1 MDENNE
7 GAKKCEVDH
16 KEGLPGAFATIL
28 SCERDRR
35 VRRTYNDRP
44 MSQLL
49 QDPTLKPLS
58 LPQLYKACVLKEL
71 PFKSTRQLE
80 PLAEIVGQNRAQE
93 AVRFALAMPHGGYN
107 VYAVGRNG
115 LGKRTM
121 MLRYLEH
128 HLDTKQQSHDWCYVA
143 DFEEPRVPKLLQ
155 LPAGKGVRLKQDME
169 KLMSRLVK
177 VIPQT
182 FDSDSFL
189 ERSEQLKEEYG
200 KKQEDE
206 LEKVAAQARRKKV
219 SLNITTPGGYRLVAM
234 KGDKPH
240 TAETFKALTDAQRDK
255 YEDSINK
262 LEKKL
267 RQALRKLAD
276 WEQEYADKQQAL
288 NKETLEGISSHQI
301 DALIESY
308 KNLPDV
314 VGYFEAVRADLVENL
329 EIFLDD
335 NEEQAAIAYASLDKK
350 MPRRYL
356 VNVLVHQKTNEVPM
370 VVEDN
375 PTYHNLFG
383 YVENV
388 TYKGT
393 VFTDFSLIRA
403 GSLHRANGGYLLMD
417 AIKML
422 EQPFVWDGL
431 KRALR
436 ARSIQI
442 NSLERELTLSGTISI
457 EPQGVPLDV
466 KLVLFG
472 DRETWMLLQDYDPE
486 FAELFRVTADFENEM
501 YRSEDSQV
509 MYAKFIA
516 SVVKEKSLLHCSNK
530 AVARVIEYS
539 ARMAEHQDRLSLH
552 AANIANLLRESDYWA
567 RQAGAKLIQDIHVER
582 ALESAKYRS
591 SRIRDQFYDSIR
603 DGSTLVSTQGSVVGQ
618 VNALSVLSTGGFEF
632 GLSNRVTATC
642 YYGDGGIMDI
652 ERDVKLGGNIHSKGV
667 MILSS
672 WLASHFA
679 VNDPMHLSASLTFEQ
694 NYGEVDGDSASL
706 AELCA
711 LISSISGIPVRQEL
725 AITGSV
731 NQFGEVQ
738 PIGGVNE
745 KVEGFFATCQLKG
758 GLTGTQG
765 AIVPAN
771 NVQNLMLDSEVVQAV
786 RESRFSV
793 YAVSSVEEAVTLLL
807 GKPAGKADSKGNYPK
822 QSVFGIIQQRLEKMR
837 EHERQEHAKDD
848 QKDPSIH

>member
-1 MDENNE
+1 MSGQHQN
-7 GAKKCEVDH
+7 
-16 KEGLPGAFATIL
+16 AFI
-28 SCERDRR
+28 
-35 VRRTYNDRP
+35 P
-44 MSQLL
+44 L
-49 QDPTLKPLS
+49 QDRTLKSLS
-58 LPQLYKACVLKEL
+58 LNQLYKACVLKDL
-71 PFKSTRQLE
+71 PFKTTRQLE
-80 PLAEIVGQNRAQE
+80 PLAEIVGQNRAQA
-93 AVRFALAMPHGGYN
+93 AVRFALALPHGGYN

-128 HLDTKQQSHDWCYVA
+128 HVDTENQSHDWCYVA
-143 DFEEPRVPKLLQ
+143 NFEEPRIPRVLQ
-155 LPAGKGVRLKQDME
+155 LPAGKGTELKQDME
-169 KLMSRLVK
+169 KLMGRLMK
-177 VIPQT
+177 MIPQT

-189 ERSEQLKEEYG
+189 ERAEQLKNGYA

-234 KGDKPH
+234 NGEEPH
-240 TAETFKALTDAQRDK
+240 TAESFQALTEAQRDK
-255 YEDSINK
+255 FENDINK

-276 WEQEYADKQQAL
+276 WEQEYAESQQAL
-288 NKETLEGISSHQI
+288 NEETLESISGHQI
-301 DALIESY
+301 DELIEKY
-308 KNLPDV
+308 RDMPEV
-314 VGYFEAVRADLVENL
+314 VSYFEEVRKDLSESL
-329 EIFLDD
+329 EIFLED

-356 VNVLVHQKTNEVPM
+356 VNVLVHQKTDEVPV

-383 YVENV
+383 YVESV
-388 TYKGT
+388 TFKGS
-393 VFTDFSLIRA
+393 VFTDFSLIRP
-403 GSLHRANGGYLLMD
+403 GSIHRANGGYLLMD
-417 AIKML
+417 AIKVL

-436 ARSIQI
+436 SKSIQI
-442 NSLERELTLSGTISI
+442 NSLERELTLSGTISL
-457 EPQGVPLDV
+457 EPEAIPLDV
-466 KLVLFG
+466 KIVLFG
-472 DRETWMLLQDYDPE
+472 DRETWMLLQEYDPE

-501 YRSEDSQV
+501 MRTDESQLL
-509 MYAKFIA
+509 YAKFIA
-516 SVVKEKSLLHCSNK
+516 SLVNEKKLLHCSNK
-530 AVARVIEYS
+530 AVARVIEHS
-539 ARMAEHQDRLSLH
+539 SRMAEHQDRLSLH
-552 AANIANLLRESDYWA
+552 AADIANLLRESDYWA
-567 RQAGAKLIQDIHVER
+567 RQAGAKLIQNSHVDQ
-582 ALESAKYRS
+582 ALESARYRS

-603 DGSTLVSTQGSVVGQ
+603 DGTTLVSTTGTCVGQ

-632 GLSNRVTATC
+632 GLSNRITATC
-642 YYGDGGIMDI
+642 YYGDGGVMDI

-672 WLASHFA
+672 WLSAHFA
-679 VNDPMHLSASLTFEQ
+679 VTDPMHLSASLTFEQ

-711 LISSISGIPVRQEL
+711 LVSALSGLPVRQDL

-745 KVEGFFATCQLKG
+745 KVEGFFSTCRLTG
-758 GLTGTQG
+758 ELTGTQG
-765 AIVPAN
+765 VIVPST
-771 NVQNLMLDSEVVQAV
+771 NVQNLMLEQEVVQAV
-786 RESRFSV
+786 RNGQFAVHSGSR
-793 YAVSSVEEAVTLLL
+793 AEEAITLLL
-807 GKPAGKADSKGNYPK
+807 GKPAGKADDKGRYPK

-837 EHERQEHAKDD
+837 EHERQEHARDD
-848 QKDPSIH
+848 HKDPSIH

>member
-1 MDENNE
+1 M
-7 GAKKCEVDH
+7 K
-16 KEGLPGAFATIL
+16 
-28 SCERDRR
+28 
-35 VRRTYNDRP
+35 
-44 MSQLL
+44 
-49 QDPTLKPLS
+49 S
-58 LPQLYKACVLKEL
+58 LPLQQLYKSCVLKDL
-71 PFKSTRQLE
+71 PFKTTRQLE

-128 HLDTKQQSHDWCYVA
+128 HVDTEHQSHDWCYVA
-143 DFEEPRVPKLLQ
+143 NFEEPRNPRLLKLPGGDGTQ
-155 LPAGKGVRLKQDME
+155 LKQDME
-169 KLMSRLVK
+169 KLMSRLMK

-182 FDSDSFL
+182 FEGDSFL
-189 ERSEQLKEEYG
+189 ERAEQLKNEYA

-219 SLNITTPGGYRLVAM
+219 SLTVTTPGGYRLVAM
-234 KGDKPH
+234 NGEEPH
-240 TAETFKALTDAQRDK
+240 TAETFEALSEDK
-255 YEDSINK
+255 REKFEEDINK

-276 WEQEYADKQQAL
+276 WEQEYAEKQEAL
-288 NKETLEGISSHQI
+288 NKETLEGIAGHQI
-301 DALIESY
+301 DELIAKYSA
-308 KNLPDV
+308 LPDV
-314 VGYFEAVRADLVENL
+314 VSYLEAVREDLAENL
-329 EIFLDD
+329 DIFLDD
-335 NEEQAAIAYASLDKK
+335 EDEQVAIAYASLDKK

-356 VNVLVHQKTNEVPM
+356 VNLLVHQKTNEVPV

-393 VFTDFSLIRA
+393 VFTDFSLIRP

-417 AIKML
+417 AIKVL

-436 ARSIQI
+436 SRSIQI
-442 NSLERELTLSGTISI
+442 NSLEREMTLSGAISI
-457 EPQGVPLDV
+457 EPEAVPLDV

-472 DRETWMLLQDYDPE
+472 DRETWMLLQEYDAE

-501 YRSEDSQV
+501 YRSDASQL

-516 SVVKEKSLLHCSNK
+516 SLVVDKKLLHCDRK
-530 AVARVIEYS
+530 AVARIIEYS
-539 ARMAEHQDRLSLH
+539 ARIAEHQDRLSLH
-552 AANIANLLRESDYWA
+552 AADIANLLRESDFWA
-567 RQAGAKLIQDIHVER
+567 RQAQAKLITDVHVER
-582 ALESAKYRS
+582 ALESARYRS

-603 DGSTLVSTQGSVVGQ
+603 DGSTLVTTTGSCVGQ

-632 GLSNRVTATC
+632 GLSNRVTASC
-642 YYGDGGIMDI
+642 YYGDGAVMDI
-652 ERDVKLGGNIHSKGV
+652 ERDVKLGGNLHSKGV

-711 LISSISGIPVRQEL
+711 LVSSLSGLPVRQDL

-745 KVEGFFATCQLKG
+745 KVEGFFTTCELKG
-758 GLTGTQG
+758 GLSGTQG
-765 AIVPAN
+765 VIIPTT
-771 NVQNLMLDSEVVQAV
+771 NVQNLMLDSEVVKAA
-786 RESRFSV
+786 RAGDFSV
-793 YAVSSVEEAVTLLL
+793 YAVARVEEAITLLL
-807 GKPAGKADSKGNYPK
+807 GKPAGKADDKGRYPR

-837 EHERQEHAKDD
+837 EHERQEHARDEPS
-848 QKDPSIH
+848 KDPSIH

>member
-1 MDENNE
+1 M
-7 GAKKCEVDH
+7 KS
-16 KEGLPGAFATIL
+16 L
-28 SCERDRR
+28 S
-35 VRRTYNDRP
+35 P
-44 MSQLL
+44 H
-49 QDPTLKPLS
+49 
-58 LPQLYKACVLKEL
+58 QLYKACVLKDL
-71 PFKSTRQLE
+71 PFKTTKKLE

-128 HLDTKQQSHDWCYVA
+128 HVDTGHQSHDWCYVA
-143 DFEEPRVPKLLQ
+143 DFEEPRVPKLLR
-155 LPAGKGVRLKQDME
+155 LPAGKGIQLKQDMD

-177 VIPQT
+177 VIPLT

-189 ERSEQLKEEYG
+189 ERSEQLKNDYG
-200 KKQEDE
+200 KLQEDE

-219 SLNITTPGGYRLVAM
+219 SLTVSTPGGYRLVAM
-234 KGDKPH
+234 NGDGPH
-240 TAETFKALTDAQRDK
+240 TAESFRNLTDAQREK
-255 YEDSINK
+255 FEDAVNK

-288 NKETLEGISSHQI
+288 NKETLEGISGHQI
-301 DALIESY
+301 DELEKKYAD
-308 KNLPDV
+308 LPDIV
-314 VGYFEAVRADLVENL
+314 AFLSAVRNDLVENL
-329 EIFLDD
+329 DIFLED
-335 NEEQAAIAYASLDKK
+335 NEEQAAIAYASLNKK
-350 MPRRYL
+350 VPRRYL
-356 VNVLVHQKTNEVPM
+356 VNLLVHQKTNEVPM

-393 VFTDFSLIRA
+393 VFTDFSLIRP
-403 GSLHRANGGYLLMD
+403 GSLHKANGGYLLMD
-417 AIKML
+417 AIKVL

-436 ARSIQI
+436 SRSIEI
-442 NSLERELTLSGTISI
+442 NSLERELTLSGTVSI
-457 EPQGVPLDV
+457 EPEAVPLDV
-466 KLVLFG
+466 KIVLFG
-472 DRETWMLLQDYDPE
+472 DRETWLLLQEYDSE
-486 FAELFRVTADFENEM
+486 FSELFRVTADFENEM

-509 MYAKFIA
+509 AYAKFIS
-516 SVVKEKSLLHCSNK
+516 SVVKEKKLLHCSNK
-530 AVARVIEYS
+530 AVARVIEHS

-552 AANIANLLRESDYWA
+552 AADISNLLRESDFWA
-567 RQAGAKLIQDIHVER
+567 RQADSKLIQDTHVVR
-582 ALESAKYRS
+582 ALESAKYRG
-591 SRIRDQFYDSIR
+591 SRIRDQFYDSIK
-603 DGSTLVSTQGSVVGQ
+603 DGSTLVSTSGSCVGQ
-618 VNALSVLSTGGFEF
+618 VNALSVLSTGGYEF

-642 YYGDGGIMDI
+642 YYGDGTVMDI

-672 WLASHFA
+672 WLASNFA
-679 VNDPMHLSASLTFEQ
+679 IDDPMHLSASLTFEQ

-711 LISSISGIPVRQEL
+711 LISSLSGVPVRQDL

-745 KVEGFFATCQLKG
+745 KVEGFFATCQLKD

-765 AIVPAN
+765 VIVPST
-771 NVQNLMLDSEVVQAV
+771 NVQNLMLDSEVV
-786 RESRFSV
+786 
-793 YAVSSVEEAVTLLL
+793 
-807 GKPAGKADSKGNYPK
+807 
-822 QSVFGIIQQRLEKMR
+822 
-837 EHERQEHAKDD
+837 
-848 QKDPSIH
+848 

>member
-1 MDENNE
+1 
-7 GAKKCEVDH
+7 
-16 KEGLPGAFATIL
+16 
-28 SCERDRR
+28 
-35 VRRTYNDRP
+35 
-44 MSQLL
+44 
-49 QDPTLKPLS
+49 LKSLS
-58 LPQLYKACVLKEL
+58 LNQLYKACVLKDL
-71 PFKSTRQLE
+71 PFKTTRQLE
-80 PLAEIVGQNRAQE
+80 PLAEIVGQNRAQA

-128 HLDTKQQSHDWCYVA
+128 HVDTENQSHDWCYVA
-143 DFEEPRVPKLLQ
+143 NFEEPRIPRVLQ
-155 LPAGKGVRLKQDME
+155 LPAGQGTELKQDME
-169 KLMSRLVK
+169 KLMGRLMK
-177 VIPQT
+177 MIPQT

-189 ERSEQLKEEYG
+189 ERAEQLKNEYG

-206 LEKVAAQARRKKV
+206 LEKVAAQAKRKKV

-234 KGDKPH
+234 NGEEPH
-240 TAETFKALTDAQRDK
+240 TAESFQALTEAQRDK
-255 YEDSINK
+255 FENDINK

-276 WEQEYADKQQAL
+276 WEQEYAESQQAL
-288 NKETLEGISSHQI
+288 NEETLESISGHQI
-301 DALIESY
+301 DELIEKY
-308 KNLPDV
+308 RDLPEV
-314 VGYFEAVRADLVENL
+314 VSYFEEVRKDLSESL
-329 EIFLDD
+329 EIFLED

-356 VNVLVHQKTNEVPM
+356 VNVLVHQKTDEVPV

-383 YVENV
+383 YVESV
-388 TYKGT
+388 TFKGS
-393 VFTDFSLIRA
+393 VFTDFSLIRP
-403 GSLHRANGGYLLMD
+403 GSIHRANGGYLLMD
-417 AIKML
+417 AIKVL

-436 ARSIQI
+436 SKSIQI
-442 NSLERELTLSGTISI
+442 NSLERELTLSGTISL
-457 EPQGVPLDV
+457 EPEAIPLDV
-466 KLVLFG
+466 KIVLFG
-472 DRETWMLLQDYDPE
+472 DRETWMLLQEYDPE

-501 YRSEDSQV
+501 MRTDESQLL
-509 MYAKFIA
+509 YAKFIA
-516 SVVKEKSLLHCSNK
+516 SLVNEKKLLHCSNK
-530 AVARVIEYS
+530 AVARVIEHS
-539 ARMAEHQDRLSLH
+539 SRMAEHQDRLSLH
-552 AANIANLLRESDYWA
+552 AADIANLLRESDYWA
-567 RQAGAKLIQDIHVER
+567 RQAGSKLIQNSHVDQ
-582 ALESAKYRS
+582 ALESARYRS

-603 DGSTLVSTQGSVVGQ
+603 DGTTLVSTTGTCVGQ

-632 GLSNRVTATC
+632 GLSNRITATC
-642 YYGDGGIMDI
+642 YYGDGGVMDI

-672 WLASHFA
+672 WLSAHFA
-679 VNDPMHLSASLTFEQ
+679 VTDPMHLSASLTFEQ

-711 LISSISGIPVRQEL
+711 LVSALSGLPVRQDL

-745 KVEGFFATCQLKG
+745 KVEGFFSTCRLTG
-758 GLTGTQG
+758 ELTGTQG
-765 AIVPAN
+765 VIVPST
-771 NVQNLMLDSEVVQAV
+771 NVQNLMLEQEVVQAV
-786 RESRFSV
+786 RNGQFSV
-793 YAVSSVEEAVTLLL
+793 HAVSRAEEAITLLL
-807 GKPAGKADSKGNYPK
+807 GKPAGKADDKGRYPK

-837 EHERQEHAKDD
+837 EHERQEHARDD
-848 QKDPSIH
+848 HKDPSIH

>member
-1 MDENNE
+1 MSGQHQN
-7 GAKKCEVDH
+7 
-16 KEGLPGAFATIL
+16 AFI
-28 SCERDRR
+28 
-35 VRRTYNDRP
+35 P
-44 MSQLL
+44 L
-49 QDPTLKPLS
+49 QDRTLKSLS
-58 LPQLYKACVLKEL
+58 LNQLYKACVLKDL
-71 PFKSTRQLE
+71 PFKTTRQLE
-80 PLAEIVGQNRAQE
+80 PLAEIVGQNRAQA

-128 HLDTKQQSHDWCYVA
+128 HVDTENQSHDWCYVA
-143 DFEEPRVPKLLQ
+143 NFEEPRIPRVLQ
-155 LPAGKGVRLKQDME
+155 LPAGKGTELKQDME
-169 KLMSRLVK
+169 KLMGRLMK
-177 VIPQT
+177 MIPQT

-189 ERSEQLKEEYG
+189 ERAEQLKNGYA

-234 KGDKPH
+234 NGEEPH
-240 TAETFKALTDAQRDK
+240 TAESFQALTEAQRDK
-255 YEDSINK
+255 FENDINK

-276 WEQEYADKQQAL
+276 WEQEYAESQQAL
-288 NKETLEGISSHQI
+288 NEETLESISGHQI
-301 DALIESY
+301 DELIEKY
-308 KNLPDV
+308 RDMPEV
-314 VGYFEAVRADLVENL
+314 VSYFEEVRKDLSESL
-329 EIFLDD
+329 EIFLED

-356 VNVLVHQKTNEVPM
+356 VNVLVHQKTDEVPV

-383 YVENV
+383 YVESV
-388 TYKGT
+388 TFKGS
-393 VFTDFSLIRA
+393 VFTDFSLIRP
-403 GSLHRANGGYLLMD
+403 GSIHRANGGYLLMD
-417 AIKML
+417 AIKVL

-436 ARSIQI
+436 SKSIQI
-442 NSLERELTLSGTISI
+442 NSLERELTLSGTISL
-457 EPQGVPLDV
+457 EPEAIPLDV
-466 KLVLFG
+466 KIVLFG
-472 DRETWMLLQDYDPE
+472 DRETWMLLQEYDPE

-501 YRSEDSQV
+501 MRTDESQLL
-509 MYAKFIA
+509 YAKFIA
-516 SVVKEKSLLHCSNK
+516 SLVNEKKLLHCSNK
-530 AVARVIEYS
+530 AVARVIEHS
-539 ARMAEHQDRLSLH
+539 SRMAEHQDRLSLH
-552 AANIANLLRESDYWA
+552 AADIANLLRESDYWA
-567 RQAGAKLIQDIHVER
+567 RQAGAKLIQNSHVDQ
-582 ALESAKYRS
+582 ALESARYRS

-603 DGSTLVSTQGSVVGQ
+603 DGTTLVSTTGTCVGQ

-632 GLSNRVTATC
+632 GLSNRITATC
-642 YYGDGGIMDI
+642 YYGDGGVMDI

-672 WLASHFA
+672 WLSAHFA
-679 VNDPMHLSASLTFEQ
+679 VTDPMHLSASLTFEQ

-711 LISSISGIPVRQEL
+711 LVSALSGLPVRQDL

-745 KVEGFFATCQLKG
+745 KVEGFFSTCRLTG
-758 GLTGTQG
+758 ELTGTQG
-765 AIVPAN
+765 VIVPST
-771 NVQNLMLDSEVVQAV
+771 NVQNLMLEQEVVQAV
-786 RESRFSV
+786 RNGQFAVHSVSR
-793 YAVSSVEEAVTLLL
+793 AEEAITLLL
-807 GKPAGKADSKGNYPK
+807 GKPAGKADDKGRYPK

-837 EHERQEHAKDD
+837 EHERQEHARDD
-848 QKDPSIH
+848 HKDPSIH

>member
-1 MDENNE
+1 M
-7 GAKKCEVDH
+7 K
-16 KEGLPGAFATIL
+16 
-28 SCERDRR
+28 S
-35 VRRTYNDRP
+35 
-44 MSQLL
+44 
-49 QDPTLKPLS
+49 LS
-58 LPQLYKACVLKEL
+58 LNQLYKACVLKDL
-71 PFKSTRQLE
+71 PFKTTRQLE
-80 PLAEIVGQNRAQE
+80 PLAEIVGQNRAQA

-128 HLDTKQQSHDWCYVA
+128 HVDTENQSHDWCYVA
-143 DFEEPRVPKLLQ
+143 NFEEPRIPRVLQ
-155 LPAGKGVRLKQDME
+155 LPAGKGTELKQDME
-169 KLMSRLVK
+169 KLMGRLMK
-177 VIPQT
+177 MIPQT

-189 ERSEQLKEEYG
+189 ERAEQLKNGYG

-206 LEKVAAQARRKKV
+206 LEKVAAQAKRKKV

-234 KGDKPH
+234 NGEEPH
-240 TAETFKALTDAQRDK
+240 TAESFQALTEAQRDK
-255 YEDSINK
+255 FENDINK

-276 WEQEYADKQQAL
+276 WEQEYAESQQAL
-288 NKETLEGISSHQI
+288 NEETLESISGHQI
-301 DALIESY
+301 DELIEKY
-308 KNLPDV
+308 RDMPEV
-314 VGYFEAVRADLVENL
+314 VSYFEEVRKDLSESL
-329 EIFLDD
+329 EIFLED

-356 VNVLVHQKTNEVPM
+356 VNVLVHQKTDEVPV

-383 YVENV
+383 YVESV
-388 TYKGT
+388 TFKGS
-393 VFTDFSLIRA
+393 VFTDFSLIRP
-403 GSLHRANGGYLLMD
+403 GSIHRANGGYLLMD
-417 AIKML
+417 AIKVL

-436 ARSIQI
+436 SKSIQI
-442 NSLERELTLSGTISI
+442 NSLERELTLSGTISL
-457 EPQGVPLDV
+457 EPEAIPLDV
-466 KLVLFG
+466 KIVLFG
-472 DRETWMLLQDYDPE
+472 DRETWMLLQEYDPE

-501 YRSEDSQV
+501 MRTDESQLL
-509 MYAKFIA
+509 YAKFIA
-516 SVVKEKSLLHCSNK
+516 SLVNEKKLLHCSNK
-530 AVARVIEYS
+530 AVARVIEHS
-539 ARMAEHQDRLSLH
+539 SRMAEHQDRLSLH
-552 AANIANLLRESDYWA
+552 AADIANLLRESDYWA
-567 RQAGAKLIQDIHVER
+567 RQAGAKLIQNSHVDQ
-582 ALESAKYRS
+582 ALESAQYRS

-603 DGSTLVSTQGSVVGQ
+603 DGTTLVSTAGTCVGQ

-632 GLSNRVTATC
+632 GLSNRITATC
-642 YYGDGGIMDI
+642 YYGDGGVMDI

-672 WLASHFA
+672 WLSAHFA
-679 VNDPMHLSASLTFEQ
+679 VTDPMHLSASLTFEQ

-711 LISSISGIPVRQEL
+711 LVSALSGLPVRQDL

-745 KVEGFFATCQLKG
+745 KVEGFFSTCRLTG
-758 GLTGTQG
+758 ELTGTQG
-765 AIVPAN
+765 VIVPST
-771 NVQNLMLDSEVVQAV
+771 NVQNLMLEQEVVQAV
-786 RESRFSV
+786 RNGQFAV
-793 YAVSSVEEAVTLLL
+793 HAVSRAEEAITLLL
-807 GKPAGKADSKGNYPK
+807 GKPAGKADDKGRYPK

-837 EHERQEHAKDD
+837 EHERQEHARDD
-848 QKDPSIH
+848 HKDPSIH

>member
-1 MDENNE
+1 M
-7 GAKKCEVDH
+7 K
-16 KEGLPGAFATIL
+16 
-28 SCERDRR
+28 S
-35 VRRTYNDRP
+35 
-44 MSQLL
+44 
-49 QDPTLKPLS
+49 LS
-58 LPQLYKACVLKEL
+58 LNQLYKACVLKDL
-71 PFKSTRQLE
+71 PFKTTRQLE
-80 PLAEIVGQNRAQE
+80 PLAEIVGQNRAQA

-128 HLDTKQQSHDWCYVA
+128 HVDTENQSHDWCYVA
-143 DFEEPRVPKLLQ
+143 NFEEPRIPRVLQ
-155 LPAGKGVRLKQDME
+155 LPAGQGTELKQDME
-169 KLMSRLVK
+169 KLMGRLMK
-177 VIPQT
+177 MIPQT

-189 ERSEQLKEEYG
+189 ERAEQLKNEYG

-206 LEKVAAQARRKKV
+206 LEKVAAQAKRKKV

-234 KGDKPH
+234 NGEEPH
-240 TAETFKALTDAQRDK
+240 TAESFQALTEAQRDK
-255 YEDSINK
+255 FENDINK

-276 WEQEYADKQQAL
+276 WEQEYAESQQAL
-288 NKETLEGISSHQI
+288 NEETLESISGHQI
-301 DALIESY
+301 DELIEKY
-308 KNLPDV
+308 RDLPEV
-314 VGYFEAVRADLVENL
+314 VSYFEEVRKDLSESL
-329 EIFLDD
+329 EIFLED

-356 VNVLVHQKTNEVPM
+356 VNVLVHQKTDEVPV

-383 YVENV
+383 YVESV
-388 TYKGT
+388 TFKGS
-393 VFTDFSLIRA
+393 VFTDFSLIRP
-403 GSLHRANGGYLLMD
+403 GSIHRANGGYLLMD
-417 AIKML
+417 AIKVL

-436 ARSIQI
+436 SKSIQI
-442 NSLERELTLSGTISI
+442 NSLERELTLSGTISL
-457 EPQGVPLDV
+457 EPEAIPLDV
-466 KLVLFG
+466 KIVLFG
-472 DRETWMLLQDYDPE
+472 DRETWMLLQEYDPE

-501 YRSEDSQV
+501 MRTDESQLL
-509 MYAKFIA
+509 YAKFIA
-516 SVVKEKSLLHCSNK
+516 SLVNEKKLLHCSNK
-530 AVARVIEYS
+530 AVARVIEHS
-539 ARMAEHQDRLSLH
+539 SRMAEHQDRLSLH
-552 AANIANLLRESDYWA
+552 AADIANLLRESDYWA
-567 RQAGAKLIQDIHVER
+567 RQAGSKLIQNSHVDQ
-582 ALESAKYRS
+582 ALESARYRS

-603 DGSTLVSTQGSVVGQ
+603 DGTTLVSTTGTCIGQ

-632 GLSNRVTATC
+632 GLSNRITATC
-642 YYGDGGIMDI
+642 YYGDGGVMDI

-672 WLASHFA
+672 WLSAHFA
-679 VNDPMHLSASLTFEQ
+679 VTDPMHLSASLTFEQ

-711 LISSISGIPVRQEL
+711 LVSALSGLPVRQDL

-745 KVEGFFATCQLKG
+745 KVEGFFSTCRLTG
-758 GLTGTQG
+758 ELTGTQG
-765 AIVPAN
+765 VIVPST
-771 NVQNLMLDSEVVQAV
+771 NVQNLMLEQEVVQAV
-786 RESRFSV
+786 RNGQFSV
-793 YAVSSVEEAVTLLL
+793 HAVSRAEEAITLLL
-807 GKPAGKADSKGNYPK
+807 GKPAGKADDKGRYPK

-837 EHERQEHAKDD
+837 EHERQEHARDD
-848 QKDPSIH
+848 HKDPSIH

>member
-1 MDENNE
+1 M
-7 GAKKCEVDH
+7 K
-16 KEGLPGAFATIL
+16 
-28 SCERDRR
+28 
-35 VRRTYNDRP
+35 
-44 MSQLL
+44 
-49 QDPTLKPLS
+49 S
-58 LPQLYKACVLKEL
+58 LPLHQLYKACVLKDL
-71 PFKSTRQLE
+71 PFKTTRQLE

-128 HLDTKQQSHDWCYVA
+128 HVDTEQQSHDWCYVA
-143 DFEEPRVPKLLQ
+143 NFEEPRVPKLLQ
-155 LPAGKGVRLKQDME
+155 LPGGKGTQLKQDME

-189 ERSEQLKEEYG
+189 ERSEQLKNEYAQ
-200 KKQEDE
+200 KQEEE
-206 LEKVAAQARRKKV
+206 LGKVAAQAKRKKV
-219 SLNITTPGGYRLVAM
+219 RLTVSTPGGYRLVAM
-234 KGDKPH
+234 NGEEPH
-240 TAETFKALTDAQRDK
+240 TEETFQALTEEQRDK
-255 YEDSINK
+255 FEDSINK
-262 LEKKL
+262 LEKRL
-267 RQALRKLAD
+267 RQALRKIAD
-276 WEQEYADKQQAL
+276 WEQEYAEKQQAL
-288 NKETLEGISSHQI
+288 NQETLEGISGHQI
-301 DALIESY
+301 DELVEKY
-308 KNLPDV
+308 KDLPDV
-314 VGYFEAVRADLVENL
+314 VGYLEAVRADLVENL
-329 EIFLDD
+329 DIFLED
-335 NEEQAAIAYASLDKK
+335 NDEQAAIAYASLDKK

-356 VNVLVHQKTNEVPM
+356 INLLVHQKTNEVPV

-393 VFTDFSLIRA
+393 VFTDFSLIRP

-417 AIKML
+417 AIKVL

-436 ARSIQI
+436 SRALQI
-442 NSLERELTLSGTISI
+442 NSLEREMTLSGTISI
-457 EPQGVPLDV
+457 EPEAVPLDV
-466 KLVLFG
+466 KIVLFG
-472 DRETWMLLQDYDPE
+472 DRETWLLLQEYDSE

-501 YRSEDSQV
+501 YRTDDSQLL
-509 MYAKFIA
+509 YAKFIA
-516 SVVKEKSLLHCSNK
+516 SLVVEKKLLHCSNK
-530 AVARVIEYS
+530 AVARIVEHS
-539 ARMAEHQDRLSLH
+539 ARMAEHQNRLSLH
-552 AANIANLLRESDYWA
+552 AADIANLLRESDFWA
-567 RQAGAKLIQDIHVER
+567 RQARARLITEVHVER
-582 ALESAKYRS
+582 ALESARYRG

-603 DGSTLVSTQGSVVGQ
+603 DGSTLVTTTGTCVGQ

-642 YYGDGGIMDI
+642 YYGDGGVMDI

-667 MILSS
+667 MILTS
-672 WLASHFA
+672 WLSSRFA
-679 VNDPMHLSASLTFEQ
+679 VEDPMHLSASLTFEQ
-694 NYGEVDGDSASL
+694 NYGEVEGDSASL

-711 LISSISGIPVRQEL
+711 LVSSLSGVPVRQDL

-745 KVEGFFATCQLKG
+745 KVEGFFATCQLKD

-765 AIVPAN
+765 VVVPTT
-771 NVQNLMLDSEVVQAV
+771 NVQNLMLDCEVVQAV
-786 RESRFSV
+786 RDGKFAV
-793 YAVSSVEEAVTLLL
+793 YAVSHVEEAIALLL
-807 GKPAGKADSKGNYPK
+807 GRPAGKADTKGRYPK

-837 EHERQEHAKDD
+837 EHERQEHAKEEH
-848 QKDPSIH
+848 KDPSIH

>member
-1 MDENNE
+1 M
-7 GAKKCEVDH
+7 K
-16 KEGLPGAFATIL
+16 
-28 SCERDRR
+28 S
-35 VRRTYNDRP
+35 
-44 MSQLL
+44 
-49 QDPTLKPLS
+49 LS
-58 LPQLYKACVLKEL
+58 LNQLYKACVLKDL
-71 PFKSTRQLE
+71 PFKTTRQLE
-80 PLAEIVGQNRAQE
+80 PLAEIVGQNRAQA

-128 HLDTKQQSHDWCYVA
+128 HVDTENQSHDWCYVA
-143 DFEEPRVPKLLQ
+143 NFEEPRIPRVLQ
-155 LPAGKGVRLKQDME
+155 LPAGKGTELKQDME
-169 KLMSRLVK
+169 KLMGRLMK
-177 VIPQT
+177 MIPQT

-189 ERSEQLKEEYG
+189 ERAEHLKNEYG

-206 LEKVAAQARRKKV
+206 LEKVADHAKRKKV

-234 KGDKPH
+234 NGEEPH
-240 TAETFKALTDAQRDK
+240 TAESFQALTEAQRDK
-255 YEDSINK
+255 FENDINK

-276 WEQEYADKQQAL
+276 WEQEYAESQQAL
-288 NKETLEGISSHQI
+288 NEETLESISGHQI
-301 DALIESY
+301 DELIEKY
-308 KNLPDV
+308 RDLPGV
-314 VGYFEAVRADLVENL
+314 VSYFEEVRKDLSESL
-329 EIFLDD
+329 EIFLED

-356 VNVLVHQKTNEVPM
+356 VNVLVHQKTDEVPV

-383 YVENV
+383 YVESV
-388 TYKGT
+388 TFKGS
-393 VFTDFSLIRA
+393 VFTDFSLIRP
-403 GSLHRANGGYLLMD
+403 GSIHRANGGYLLMD
-417 AIKML
+417 AIKVL

-436 ARSIQI
+436 SKSIQI
-442 NSLERELTLSGTISI
+442 NSLERELTLSGTISL
-457 EPQGVPLDV
+457 EPEAIPLDV
-466 KLVLFG
+466 KIVLFG
-472 DRETWMLLQDYDPE
+472 DRETWMLLQEYDPE

-501 YRSEDSQV
+501 MRTDESQLL
-509 MYAKFIA
+509 YAKFIA
-516 SVVKEKSLLHCSNK
+516 SLVNEKKLLHCSNK
-530 AVARVIEYS
+530 AVARVIEHS
-539 ARMAEHQDRLSLH
+539 SRMAEHQDRLSLH
-552 AANIANLLRESDYWA
+552 AADIANLLRESDYWA
-567 RQAGAKLIQDIHVER
+567 RQAGAKLIQNSHVDQ
-582 ALESAKYRS
+582 ALESARYRS

-603 DGSTLVSTQGSVVGQ
+603 DGTTLVSTTGTCIGQ

-632 GLSNRVTATC
+632 GLSNRITATC
-642 YYGDGGIMDI
+642 YYGDGGVMDI

-672 WLASHFA
+672 WLSSHFA
-679 VNDPMHLSASLTFEQ
+679 VTDPMHLSASLTFEQ

-711 LISSISGIPVRQEL
+711 LVSALSGLPVRQDL

-745 KVEGFFATCQLKG
+745 KVEGYFSTCRLTG
-758 GLTGTQG
+758 ELTGTQG
-765 AIVPAN
+765 VIVPST
-771 NVQNLMLDSEVVQAV
+771 NVQNLMLEQEVVQAV
-786 RESRFSV
+786 RNGQFAVHSVSR
-793 YAVSSVEEAVTLLL
+793 AEEAITLLL
-807 GKPAGKADSKGNYPK
+807 GTPAGKADEKGRYPK

-837 EHERQEHAKDD
+837 EHERQEHARDD
-848 QKDPSIH
+848 HKDPSIH

>member
-1 MDENNE
+1 M
-7 GAKKCEVDH
+7 
-16 KEGLPGAFATIL
+16 
-28 SCERDRR
+28 
-35 VRRTYNDRP
+35 
-44 MSQLL
+44 
-49 QDPTLKPLS
+49 KPLP
-58 LPQLYKACVLKEL
+58 LHQLYKACVLKEL
-71 PFKSTRQLE
+71 PFKTTRQLE

-128 HLDTKQQSHDWCYVA
+128 HVDTDQQSHDWCYVA
-143 DFEEPRVPKLLQ
+143 NFEEPRVPRLLK
-155 LPAGKGVRLKQDME
+155 LPAGKGSQLKRDME
-169 KLMSRLVK
+169 KLIARLVK

-189 ERSEQLKEEYG
+189 ERAEQLKNDYG
-200 KKQEDE
+200 KRQEDE
-206 LEKVAAQARRKKV
+206 LEKVAAQARRKKI
-219 SLNITTPGGYRLVAM
+219 SLTVTTPGGYRLVAM
-234 KGDKPH
+234 NGDEPH
-240 TAETFKALTDAQRDK
+240 TAESFQALTEEQRDRF
-255 YEDSINK
+255 EDAINK

-267 RQALRKLAD
+267 RQALRKIAD
-276 WEQEYADKQQAL
+276 LEQEYADKQQAL
-288 NKETLEGISSHQI
+288 NRETLESISGHQI
-301 DALIESY
+301 DELVEKY
-308 KNLPDV
+308 EDQPDV
-314 VGYFEAVRADLVENL
+314 VAYFEAVRADLVENL
-329 EIFLDD
+329 DIFLED

-356 VNVLVHQKTNEVPM
+356 VNLLVHQKTNEVPV

-393 VFTDFSLIRA
+393 VFTDFSLIRP
-403 GSLHRANGGYLLMD
+403 GSLHKANGGYLLMD
-417 AIKML
+417 AIKVL

-436 ARSIQI
+436 SKSIQI
-442 NSLERELTLSGTISI
+442 NSLEREMTLSGTISI
-457 EPQGVPLDV
+457 EPEPVPLDV
-466 KLVLFG
+466 KIVLFG
-472 DRETWMLLQDYDPE
+472 DRETWMLLQEYDSE

-501 YRSEDSQV
+501 YRTEASQ
-509 MYAKFIA
+509 MLYAKFIA
-516 SVVKEKSLLHCSNK
+516 SLVSEKQLLHCTNK
-530 AVARVIEYS
+530 AVARVIEHS

-552 AANIANLLRESDYWA
+552 AADIANLLRESDFWA
-567 RQAGAKLIQDIHVER
+567 RQAGARLITEVHVER
-582 ALESAKYRS
+582 ALESARYRS

-603 DGSTLVSTQGSVVGQ
+603 DGSTLVTTTGTCVGQ

-667 MILSS
+667 MILTS
-672 WLASHFA
+672 WLSSHFA
-679 VNDPMHLSASLTFEQ
+679 VDDPMHLSASLTFEQ

-711 LISSISGIPVRQEL
+711 LLSSLSEVPVRQDL
-725 AITGSV
+725 AITGSF

-765 AIVPAN
+765 VIVPST
-771 NVQNLMLDSEVVQAV
+771 NVQNLMLDSEVVNAV
-786 RESRFSV
+786 REGKFAV
-793 YAVSSVEEAVTLLL
+793 YAVSRVEEAISLLL
-807 GKPAGKADSKGNYPK
+807 GRPAGKPDSKGRYPK

-837 EHERQEHAKDD
+837 EHERQEHAKLD
-848 QKDPSIH
+848 QKDPSVH

>member
-1 MDENNE
+1 M
-7 GAKKCEVDH
+7 
-16 KEGLPGAFATIL
+16 
-28 SCERDRR
+28 
-35 VRRTYNDRP
+35 
-44 MSQLL
+44 
-49 QDPTLKPLS
+49 KPLP
-58 LPQLYKACVLKEL
+58 LHQLYKACVLKEL
-71 PFKSTRQLE
+71 PFKTTRQLE

-128 HLDTKQQSHDWCYVA
+128 HVDTDQQSHDWCYVA
-143 DFEEPRVPKLLQ
+143 NFEEPRVPRLLK
-155 LPAGKGVRLKQDME
+155 LPAGKGSQLKRDME
-169 KLMSRLVK
+169 KLIARLVK

-189 ERSEQLKEEYG
+189 ERAEQLKNDYG
-200 KKQEDE
+200 KRQEDE
-206 LEKVAAQARRKKV
+206 LEKVAAQARRKKI
-219 SLNITTPGGYRLVAM
+219 SLTVTTPGGYRLVAM
-234 KGDKPH
+234 NGDEPH
-240 TAETFKALTDAQRDK
+240 TAESFQALTEEQRDRF
-255 YEDSINK
+255 EDAINK

-267 RQALRKLAD
+267 RQALRKIAD
-276 WEQEYADKQQAL
+276 LEQEYADKQQAL
-288 NKETLEGISSHQI
+288 NRETLESISGHQI
-301 DALIESY
+301 DELVEKY
-308 KNLPDV
+308 EDQPDV
-314 VGYFEAVRADLVENL
+314 VAYFEAVRADLVENL
-329 EIFLDD
+329 DIFLED

-356 VNVLVHQKTNEVPM
+356 VNLLVHQKTNEVPV

-393 VFTDFSLIRA
+393 VFTDFSLIRP
-403 GSLHRANGGYLLMD
+403 GSLHKANGGYLLMD
-417 AIKML
+417 AIKVL

-436 ARSIQI
+436 SKSIQI
-442 NSLERELTLSGTISI
+442 NSLEREMTLSGTISI
-457 EPQGVPLDV
+457 EPEPVPLDV
-466 KLVLFG
+466 KIVLFG
-472 DRETWMLLQDYDPE
+472 DRETWMLLQEYDSE

-501 YRSEDSQV
+501 YRTEASQ
-509 MYAKFIA
+509 MLYAKFIA
-516 SVVKEKSLLHCSNK
+516 SLVSEKQLLHCTNK
-530 AVARVIEYS
+530 AVARVIEHS

-552 AANIANLLRESDYWA
+552 AADIANLLRESDFWA
-567 RQAGAKLIQDIHVER
+567 RQAGARLITEVHVER
-582 ALESAKYRS
+582 ALESARYRS

-603 DGSTLVSTQGSVVGQ
+603 DGSTLVTTTGTCVGQ

-667 MILSS
+667 MILTS
-672 WLASHFA
+672 WLSSHFA
-679 VNDPMHLSASLTFEQ
+679 VDDPMHLSASLTFEQ

-711 LISSISGIPVRQEL
+711 LLSSLSEVPVRQDL
-725 AITGSV
+725 AITGSF

-765 AIVPAN
+765 VIVPST
-771 NVQNLMLDSEVVQAV
+771 NVQNLMLDSEVVNAV
-786 RESRFSV
+786 REGKFAV
-793 YAVSSVEEAVTLLL
+793 YAVSRVEEAISLLL
-807 GKPAGKADSKGNYPK
+807 GRPAGQPDSKGRYPK

-837 EHERQEHAKDD
+837 EHERQEHAKLD
-848 QKDPSIH
+848 QKDPSVH

>member
-1 MDENNE
+1 
-7 GAKKCEVDH
+7 
-16 KEGLPGAFATIL
+16 
-28 SCERDRR
+28 
-35 VRRTYNDRP
+35 
-44 MSQLL
+44 
-49 QDPTLKPLS
+49 LKSLS
-58 LPQLYKACVLKEL
+58 LNQLYKACVLKDL
-71 PFKSTRQLE
+71 PFKTTRQLE
-80 PLAEIVGQNRAQE
+80 PLAEIVGQNRAQA

-128 HLDTKQQSHDWCYVA
+128 HVDTENQSHDWCYVA
-143 DFEEPRVPKLLQ
+143 NFEEPRIPRVLQ
-155 LPAGKGVRLKQDME
+155 LPAGKGTELKQDME
-169 KLMSRLVK
+169 KLMGRLMK
-177 VIPQT
+177 MIPQT

-189 ERSEQLKEEYG
+189 ERAEQLKNGYA

-234 KGDKPH
+234 NGEEPH
-240 TAETFKALTDAQRDK
+240 TAESFQALTEAQRDK
-255 YEDSINK
+255 FENDINK

-276 WEQEYADKQQAL
+276 WEQEYAESQQAL
-288 NKETLEGISSHQI
+288 NEETLESISGHQI
-301 DALIESY
+301 DELIEKY
-308 KNLPDV
+308 RDMPEV
-314 VGYFEAVRADLVENL
+314 VSYFEEVRKDLSESL
-329 EIFLDD
+329 EIFLED

-356 VNVLVHQKTNEVPM
+356 VNVLVHQKTDEVPV

-383 YVENV
+383 YVESV
-388 TYKGT
+388 TFKGS
-393 VFTDFSLIRA
+393 VFTDFSLIRP
-403 GSLHRANGGYLLMD
+403 GSIHRANGGYLLMD
-417 AIKML
+417 AIKVL

-436 ARSIQI
+436 SKSIQI
-442 NSLERELTLSGTISI
+442 NSLERELTLSGTISL
-457 EPQGVPLDV
+457 EPEAIPLDV
-466 KLVLFG
+466 KIVLFG
-472 DRETWMLLQDYDPE
+472 DRETWMLLQEYDPE

-501 YRSEDSQV
+501 MRTDESQLL
-509 MYAKFIA
+509 YAKFIA
-516 SVVKEKSLLHCSNK
+516 SLVNEKKLLHCSNK
-530 AVARVIEYS
+530 AVARVIEHS
-539 ARMAEHQDRLSLH
+539 SRMAEHQDRLSLH
-552 AANIANLLRESDYWA
+552 AADIANLLRESDYWA
-567 RQAGAKLIQDIHVER
+567 RQAGAKLIQNSHVDQ
-582 ALESAKYRS
+582 ALESARYRS

-603 DGSTLVSTQGSVVGQ
+603 DGTTLVSTTGTCVGQ

-632 GLSNRVTATC
+632 GLSNRITATC
-642 YYGDGGIMDI
+642 YYGDGGVMDI

-672 WLASHFA
+672 WLSAHFA
-679 VNDPMHLSASLTFEQ
+679 VTDPMHLSASLTFEQ

-706 AELCA
+706 VELCA
-711 LISSISGIPVRQEL
+711 LVSALSGLPVRQDL

-745 KVEGFFATCQLKG
+745 KVEGFFSTCRLTG
-758 GLTGTQG
+758 ELTGTQG
-765 AIVPAN
+765 VIVPST
-771 NVQNLMLDSEVVQAV
+771 NVQNLMLEQEVVQAV
-786 RESRFSV
+786 RNGQFAVHSVSR
-793 YAVSSVEEAVTLLL
+793 AEEAITLLL
-807 GKPAGKADSKGNYPK
+807 GKPAGKADDKGRYPK

-837 EHERQEHAKDD
+837 EHERQEHARDD
-848 QKDPSIH
+848 HKDPSIH

>member
-1 MDENNE
+1 M
-7 GAKKCEVDH
+7 K
-16 KEGLPGAFATIL
+16 
-28 SCERDRR
+28 S
-35 VRRTYNDRP
+35 
-44 MSQLL
+44 
-49 QDPTLKPLS
+49 LS
-58 LPQLYKACVLKEL
+58 LNQLYKACVLKDL
-71 PFKSTRQLE
+71 PFKTTRQLE
-80 PLAEIVGQNRAQE
+80 PLAEIVGQNRAQA

-128 HLDTKQQSHDWCYVA
+128 HVDTANQSHDWCYVA
-143 DFEEPRVPKLLQ
+143 NFEEPRVPRMLR
-155 LPAGKGVRLKQDME
+155 LPAGKGTELKQDME
-169 KLMSRLVK
+169 KLMGRLMK
-177 VIPQT
+177 MIPQT

-189 ERSEQLKEEYG
+189 ERAEKLKNDYG
-200 KKQEDE
+200 ARQEDE

-234 KGDKPH
+234 NGDEPH
-240 TAETFKALTDAQRDK
+240 TAESFQALTEAQRDK
-255 YEDSINK
+255 FESDINK

-276 WEQEYADKQQAL
+276 WEQEYAESQQAL
-288 NKETLEGISSHQI
+288 NEETLEGISGHQI
-301 DALIESY
+301 DELIEKY
-308 KNLPDV
+308 QDQPDV
-314 VGYFEAVRADLVENL
+314 VAYFEAVRKDLSESL
-329 EIFLDD
+329 EIFLED

-356 VNVLVHQKTNEVPM
+356 VNVLVHQKTDEVPV

-383 YVENV
+383 YVESV
-388 TYKGT
+388 TFKGT
-393 VFTDFSLIRA
+393 VFTDFSLIRP
-403 GSLHRANGGYLLMD
+403 GSIHRANGGYLLMD
-417 AIKML
+417 AIKVL

-436 ARSIQI
+436 SKSIQI
-442 NSLERELTLSGTISI
+442 NSLERELTLSGTISL
-457 EPQGVPLDV
+457 EPEAVPLDV
-466 KLVLFG
+466 KIVLFG
-472 DRETWMLLQDYDPE
+472 DRETWMLLQEYDPE

-501 YRSEDSQV
+501 MRTDESQV
-509 MYAKFIA
+509 LYAKFIA
-516 SVVKEKSLLHCSNK
+516 SLVDEKKLLHCSNK
-530 AVARVIEYS
+530 AVARIIEHS

-552 AANIANLLRESDYWA
+552 AADIANLLRESDYWA
-567 RQAGAKLIQDIHVER
+567 RQAGARLIQNTHVDQ
-582 ALESAKYRS
+582 ALESARYRS

-603 DGSTLVSTQGSVVGQ
+603 DGSTLVTTSGTCVGQ

-632 GLSNRVTATC
+632 GLSNRITATC
-642 YYGDGGIMDI
+642 YYGDGGVMDI

-672 WLASHFA
+672 WLSAHFA
-679 VNDPMHLSASLTFEQ
+679 VTDPMHLSASLTFEP

-706 AELCA
+706 AEMCA
-711 LISSISGIPVRQEL
+711 LVSALSGLPVRQDL

-745 KVEGFFATCQLKG
+745 KVEGFYNTCKLTG
-758 GLTGTQG
+758 ELTGTQG
-765 AIVPAN
+765 VIVPVT
-771 NVQNLMLDSEVVQAV
+771 NVQNLMLEQEVVQAV
-786 RESRFSV
+786 RDGKFSV
-793 YAVSSVEEAVTLLL
+793 HAVSRAEEAITLLL
-807 GKPAGKADSKGNYPK
+807 GKPAGKADNKGRYPK

-837 EHERQEHAKDD
+837 EHERQEHARDD
-848 QKDPSIH
+848 HKDPSIH